1 MKLKPL
7 PLALFALIPGLVL
20 AENNLS
26 TITVNADL
34 RETSE
39 TDIAASVDVMD
50 EAELQDRGA
59 THFGDV
65 LLQTPN
71 VNFSGQSSRPRH
83 IQIRGMGERDE
94 YTGAPNASVG
104 FAVDEIDFSG
114 IGMVGN
120 LFDVKQ
126 VEVLRGP
133 QSTRYGASA
142 LAGLVNIETNDPTP
156 YNESLIEASVGT
168 DNLKELGVMTSGAF
182 SSKDKSPQYRV
193 SLFKHNNDGF
203 RDNDTLKRTDTN
215 KKDEL
220 TARAKLRW
228 WAGDDTQ
235 FDLSLMHAD
244 INNGYDVFTRDNS
257 FTTLSNEPGEDTQK
271 TNAGA
276 LKVNWT
282 GSNLYNLTSTTS
294 FADNTNNY
302 GYDADWIADPT
313 KTVGTYAHE
322 QQRQTLSQDLRWT
335 STQNSRIFANTTDWL
350 VGLYASQLLESN
362 IRAERA
368 DYRVYNDI
376 YNSDSESDFTHNK
389 LAFYSQLDQSI
400 SEKKTLIYSL
410 RVEHHQQ
417 DYKLAARKY
426 GTDTS
431 YGGGNFDYNLED
443 NFSPTETL
451 WGGSVH
457 YQHRYNEKHMAFAG
471 ITRGYKAGGFNTGLT
486 TPDYA
491 RFNNE
496 TLYNYEIGLRS
507 HYLNNTLKT
516 STTLFY
522 MDRQDPQF
530 AGYSYE
536 PGGYEWVFFTENL
549 DAAKHYGL
557 ETDIDWQVNSRWNLF
572 ANLGLLQTEIEG
584 TPTNTEFSMS
594 GRGAS
599 HAPNYQYLVG
609 TQYRHDQGWFGRLEI
624 QGMDAF
630 YFDNVHDQ
638 KSDAYTLANAR
649 IGYEARDWEIYLW
662 GKNLTDEKYAT
673 RGYFFDHFDGD
684 GEQLYVALGDPR
696 QIGLT
701 TRVRF

>member
-7 PLALFALIPGLVL
+7 PLAILAILALIPGLVL

-26 TITVNADL
+26 TITVSADL
-34 RETSE
+34 RQTSE
-39 TDIAASVDVMD
+39 TDIAASVDIMD

-114 IGMVGN
+114 IGIVGN

-142 LAGLVNIETNDPTP
+142 LAGLVNIQTNDPTP

-168 DNLKELGVMTSGAF
+168 DNLKELGVMTSGTF

-193 SLFKHNNDGF
+193 SLFKHNSDGF
-203 RDNDTLKRTDTN
+203 RDNDTLNRTDTN

-276 LKVNWT
+276 LKVQWD
-282 GSNLYNLTSTTS
+282 GAQSYRLTSTTTYAQS
-294 FADNTNNY
+294 DMAY
-302 GYDADWIADPT
+302 GYDQDWIASKNDWYENE
-313 KTVGTYAHE
+313 K
-322 QQRQTLSQDLRWT
+322 QRQNISQELRWV
-335 STQNSRIFANTTDWL
+335 SKQPIFNQSTDWL
-350 VGLYASQLLESN
+350 FGAYASQLDESN
-362 IRAERA
+362 HTAT
-368 DYRVYNDI
+368 VGSWPSSV
-376 YNSDSESDFTHNK
+376 NSDYTLNK
-389 LAFYSQLDQSI
+389 LAGFIQLDYHLS
-400 SEKKTLIYSL
+400 
-410 RVEHHQQ
+410 
-417 DYKLAARKY
+417 
-426 GTDTS
+426 TDTTLVTGARLEQVS
-431 YGGGNFDYNLED
+431 SNFKNSNDD
-443 NFSPTETL
+443 KFSPSETL
-451 WGGSVH
+451 WGGQVTLSH
-457 YQHRYNEKHMAFAG
+457 QLNPSHNIYAG
-471 ITRGYKAGGFNTGLT
+471 ISRGYKAEGFNPGLSAGT
-486 TPDYA
+486 AEKYLKFDS
-491 RFNNE
+491 E
-496 TLYNYEIGLRS
+496 TAINYELGHKMKLA
-507 HYLNNTLKT
+507 TLSAKT
-516 STTLFY
+516 SVFY
-522 MDRQDPQF
+522 MDRLQPQF
-530 AGYSYE
+530 DGNAQIGSD
-536 PGGYEWVFFTENL
+536 WIFFTENL
-549 DAAKHYGL
+549 DSAKNYGL
-557 ETDIDWQVNSRWNLF
+557 ETEVDWQASSMLNLF
-572 ANLGLLQTEIEG
+572 ANLGLIQTEVKG
-584 TPTNTEFSMS
+584 TPMNTDFSIV
-594 GRGAS
+594 GRDQS

-609 TQYRHDQGWFGRLEI
+609 AQYRHDQGWFGRLEI

-638 KSDAYTLANAR
+638 KSSAYTLANAR
-649 IGYEARDWEIYLW
+649 IGYEAKDWEIYVW
-662 GKNLTDEKYAT
+662 GKNLTDEKYET
-673 RGYFFDHFDGD
+673 RGFYFDHGDGD
-684 GEQLYVALGDPR
+684 GIQQYIALGDPR

>member
-193 SLFKHNNDGF
+193 SLFKHNSDGF
-203 RDNDTLKRTDTN
+203 RDNDTLNRTDTN

-276 LKVNWT
+276 LKVQWD
-282 GSNLYNLTSTTS
+282 GAQSYRLTSTTTYAQS
-294 FADNTNNY
+294 DMVY
-302 GYDADWIADPT
+302 GYDEDWLAT
-313 KTVGTYAHE
+313 TTESYLNQKE
-322 QQRQTLSQDLRWT
+322 RQNLSQELRWI
-335 STQNSRIFANTTDWL
+335 SNQPIFNRSTDWL
-350 VGLYASQLLESN
+350 FGLYATRLDETNRTDYYGVSTSEYQL
-362 IRAERA
+362 
-368 DYRVYNDI
+368 
-376 YNSDSESDFTHNK
+376 NK
-389 LAFYSQLDQSI
+389 LATFAQFDYHLSPQT
-400 SEKKTLIYSL
+400 TLITGA
-410 RVEHHQQ
+410 RVEQVASDFSHSNG
-417 DYKLAARKY
+417 D
-426 GTDTS
+426 D
-431 YGGGNFDYNLED
+431 
-443 NFSPTETL
+443 FSPNETL
-451 WGGSVH
+451 WGGQITLNHDLTDQHSV
-457 YQHRYNEKHMAFAG
+457 YAG
-471 ITRGYKAGGFNTGLT
+471 ISKGYKAGGFNTGL
-486 TPDYA
+486 PAGSSDQYLK
-491 RFNNE
+491 FDSE
-496 TLYNYEIGLRS
+496 TAINYEVGHKMQLAN
-507 HYLNNTLKT
+507 LNTKT
-516 STTLFY
+516 SLFY
-522 MDRQDPQF
+522 IDRTNAQF
-530 AGYSYE
+530 DGYSYD
-536 PGGYEWVFFTENL
+536 PVGGSNWVFFTENF
-549 DAAKHYGL
+549 DSAQNYGL
-557 ETDIDWQVNSRWNLF
+557 ETEVDWQATSMVNIF
-572 ANLGLLQTEIEG
+572 ANLGLIQTEVEG
-584 TPTNTEFSMS
+584 TPLNSEYAID
-594 GRGAS
+594 GREQA
-599 HAPNYQYLVG
+599 HAPNYQYLIG
-609 TQYRHDQGWFGRLEI
+609 AQYRHDQGWFGRVEV
-624 QGMDAF
+624 QGMDTF

-638 KSDAYTLANAR
+638 KSEAYTLANAR
-649 IGYEARDWEIYLW
+649 IGYEAPNWEIYLW

-673 RGYFFDHFDGD
+673 RGYYFDPDYGNNPDLFI
-684 GEQLYVALGDPR
+684 ALGDPR